1 MSSPHRHA
9 NDPFETLVEL
19 TAAAM
24 SGRPPRDFVYEP
36 AGPSLF
42 ARFARVVDRFRAS
55 RLERDARAANDPDAG
70 ESRLLQRYY

>member
-1 MSSPHRHA
+1 MSSPQRHSH
-9 NDPFETLVEL
+9 DPFETLVEL

-36 AGPSLF
+36 AGPSVF
-42 ARFARVVDRFRAS
+42 ARLAHALQHVRLPALEDAS
-55 RLERDARAANDPDAG
+55 GAANDADIH